1 MAPICLFWCLRR
13 ERNNSSFEDLES
25 TLEDILS
32 LFYHS
37 LYFWTTIYVHHLS
50 FSFPDFLARFFLSNL
65 VFSWYTPSVI
75 MGALWVEGGTR
86 YSIISREM

>member
-1 MAPICLFWCLRR
+1 
-13 ERNNSSFEDLES
+13 
-25 TLEDILS
+25 
-32 LFYHS
+32 
-37 LYFWTTIYVHHLS
+37 
-50 FSFPDFLARFFLSNL
+50 